1 MQAGDS
7 RNAAQ
12 MVDLL
17 QDIQDALNNIPVESL
32 RPNALHRKNFALET
46 FDMGVVSDTLST
58 TIASTD
64 FVPDDSTA
72 DVDICTV
79 EFDDVDLNSTT
90 QERSAFGVLVN
101 TMVDARRCTSCYMF
115 IDGVSEVPEAAAV
128 IEFWIEARLN
138 TTWYVLTHTQRF
150 IRCNEI
156 FYNGTTFPVTTSE
169 LDYELRRNVPIAT
182 LITKAA
188 LQAVGALGGFTQLNG
203 VRVRCRGWLSQ
214 SSRDKFHSG
223 VTDPNFDIAAGS
235 HLVVSLVSNGQL
247 EIL

>member
-1 MQAGDS
+1 MQAGDI
-7 RNAAQ
+7 RNASL
-12 MVDLL
+12 MVDLV
-17 QDIQDALNNIPVESL
+17 QDIQDALNNIPVDSL

-46 FDMGVVSDTLST
+46 FDMGVASDTLAT
-58 TIASTD
+58 TIANTD

-72 DVDICTV
+72 DVTICSV
-79 EFDDVDLNSTT
+79 EFDDVDLNTTT

-101 TMVDARRCTSCYMF
+101 TMVDARRCTSCYMY
-115 IDGVSEVPEAAAV
+115 INGVSEVPEGAAV
-128 IEFWIEARLN
+128 VEFWIEARLDA
-138 TTWYVLTHTQRF
+138 TWYALTHTQRF

-156 FYNGTTFPVTTSE
+156 FSNGSALPATTNE

-182 LITKAA
+182 LVTKAA
-188 LQAVGALGGFTQLNG
+188 LQAVGALSGFDQLNG

-214 SSRDKFHSG
+214 DSRDQFHVS

-235 HLVVSLVSNGQL
+235 HLVVSLVRNGEL